1 MNCTGCE
8 TEIGEFDSY
17 NGRCGNCHAIHL
29 QASATGKTAEQVRD
43 ARTAAAQKRDYGIE
57 SERRKATAR
66 KVMIL
71 TTETAHN
78 LAVNKRLGI
87 VSAEVVVGMN
97 IFKDMLTG
105 VRNIVGGRTG
115 NVQNALRDMRRQALS
130 ELKQEATQLGADAVV
145 GIDLDYNEIGAT
157 GSTMLMLVVN
167 GTAVTLQTDDD

>member
-1 MNCTGCE
+1 
-8 TEIGEFDSY
+8 
-17 NGRCGNCHAIHL
+17 
-29 QASATGKTAEQVRD
+29 
-43 ARTAAAQKRDYGIE
+43 
-57 SERRKATAR
+57 
-66 KVMIL
+66 MIL